1 VSTKTKHS
9 LESSLD
15 LREPKKYHVYLLND
29 DYTSMD
35 FVIDILIGI
44 FHKDYAQ
51 AHQIMMQ
58 VHQGGRG
65 LCGTYSYEIAET
77 KQHQV
82 GSLSRESG
90 FPLKAIMEEAS

>member
-1 VSTKTKHS
+1 MSTKTKHS
-9 LESSLD
+9 LENSLE

-44 FHKDYAQ
+44 FRKDYGQ

-58 VHQGGRG
+58 VHQSGRG

-77 KQHQV
+77 KIQQV

-90 FPLKAIMEEAS
+90 FPLKAVMEEA

>member
-1 VSTKTKHS
+1 MSTKVKHS
-9 LESSLD
+9 LEHSLENQ
-15 LREPKKYHVYLLND
+15 EPKKYHVYLLND

-44 FHKDYAQ
+44 FRKNYSQ

-58 VHQGGRG
+58 VHQSGRG

-77 KQHQV
+77 KIYQV
-82 GSLSRESG
+82 SSLSRESG
-90 FPLKAIMEEAS
+90 FPLKAVMEEAS